1 MKVIE
6 ATEGCDAYER
16 FFLAFDLNLG
26 IIGKVLPSSG
36 VLILIGENDTQSPP
50 LPFQNCLES

>member
-36 VLILIGENDTQSPP
+36 VLILIGENGTQSPV
-50 LPFQNCLES
+50 